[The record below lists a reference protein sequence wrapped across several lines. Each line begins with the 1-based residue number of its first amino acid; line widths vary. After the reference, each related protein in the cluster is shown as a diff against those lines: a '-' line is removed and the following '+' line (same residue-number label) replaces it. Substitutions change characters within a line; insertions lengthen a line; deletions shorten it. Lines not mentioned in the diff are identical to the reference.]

1 MANGTTDRGMNGEP
15 VRVKNI
21 KVNDKTYPIAITNSQ
36 YNALANSIEIG
47 DDCAGTF
54 IQVLHTASLLFMG
67 YVDAATT
74 FAQSY
79 GGGGGGDTGWR
90 DKDDDESWQRY
101 IMRCAREAQSM
112 ARKPAKVQSH
122 TQSQAQAP
130 SRSSYKRKGR

>member
-1 MANGTTDRGMNGEP
+1 MNGEP

-79 GGGGGGDTGWR
+79 GGGGGGDTGGWR
-90 DKDDDESWQRY
+90 DKDDDEDWKRY
-101 IMRCAREAQSM
+101 IQRCAREAQSM

-122 TQSQAQAP
+122 TQSQAPAP
-130 SRSSYKRKGR
+130 SRPKVKRGR